1 MVQCGAP
8 GQELL
13 LLRAILTHDPPSQSG
28 HFAAWRLVISF
39 RPRRPGVA
47 TCMLLGAAMICHKQ
61 PDLDRVPRSIEDLLV
76 FETQLLVL
84 AQPQCWFCGTW
95 STLLVHDIH
104 YLLHACCHR
113 CCAAMMSHEQA
124 SGAHISTSLYS
135 LLVRGFIFL
144 ICLKTTLVV

>member
-1 MVQCGAP
+1 M
-8 GQELL
+8 
-13 LLRAILTHDPPSQSG
+13 H
-28 HFAAWRLVISF
+28 AAW
-39 RPRRPGVA
+39 
-47 TCMLLGAAMICHKQ
+47 MICHEQ

-84 AQPQCWFCGTW
+84 AQTQCWFCGTW

-124 SGAHISTSLYS
+124 AGAHIISTSLYS
-135 LLVRGFIFL
+135 LLVRGFAFL
-144 ICLKTTLVV
+144 ICLKTTLVI